1 VSSQSPNLKSK
12 FHSFAISKNRA
23 AIGAT
28 VPAKAALGPFEN
40 SRGRDSEVKPNIKDL
55 SREELIDWLDQHKE
69 PSYRSDQIRRWLLQR
84 GGFSFSEMTNLST
97 ALRDTMRREFSISR
111 LPVLLK
117 SQSRDGTEKFLFGL
131 ADGYSIETVLI
142 PEGGRLTLCLSTQAG
157 CGLGC
162 TFCAT
167 AQMGLRRNLKS
178 SEILD
183 QIIEVQAIMGAG
195 KRLTNLV
202 FMGMGEPLANY
213 EQTLKSLKDMTDAR
227 GGLGFS
233 PRRITVSTVGLV
245 PQIRRLMED
254 TKVNLAV
261 SLHAT
266 TDTVRSRLMPINR
279 KYSLAE
285 LIECCRALPLQRR
298 KRITFEYILLQGI
311 NHEPAD
317 ASRLSSLLKGIRCKI
332 NLIPFNPY
340 HDSPYQPPTPAE
352 VDGFKDL
359 LMRRGFQ
366 VNVRQSRGQDVQAAC
381 GQLWSDFRSERV
393 NPKSSY
399 IEHGV

>member
-1 VSSQSPNLKSK
+1 M
-12 FHSFAISKNRA
+12 
-23 AIGAT
+23 
-28 VPAKAALGPFEN
+28 
-40 SRGRDSEVKPNIKDL
+40 KPNIKDL

-84 GGFSFSEMTNLST
+84 GVFSFSEMTNLST

-117 SQSRDGTEKFLFGL
+117 SRSRDGTEKFLFGL

-183 QIIEVQAIMGAG
+183 QIIEVQAVMGAG

-366 VNVRQSRGQDVQAAC
+366 VNVRQSRGQDVHAAC

-393 NPKSSY
+393 DPKSKETSRPASKAALS
-399 IEHGV
+399 